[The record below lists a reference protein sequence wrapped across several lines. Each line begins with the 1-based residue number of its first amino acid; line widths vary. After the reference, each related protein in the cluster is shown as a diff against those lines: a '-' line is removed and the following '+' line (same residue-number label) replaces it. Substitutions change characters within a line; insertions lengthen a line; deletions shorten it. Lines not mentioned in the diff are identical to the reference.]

1 MKLEQFGG
9 SAFAMW
15 VHRDLSRPVA
25 EARSKPRGVSVLLC
39 SSSSLLSLLLLVFPL
54 FCSHFLPL
62 ISMEVLAV
70 ERAKALWP
78 PLDPLWSQVQI
89 W

>member
-1 MKLEQFGG
+1 
-9 SAFAMW
+9 
-15 VHRDLSRPVA
+15 
-25 EARSKPRGVSVLLC
+25 
-39 SSSSLLSLLLLVFPL
+39 
-54 FCSHFLPL
+54 
-62 ISMEVLAV
+62 MEVLAV